1 MNKVRKIK
9 PGYTVTGTRNPDS
22 AWAMKI
28 VSAIVEE
35 FTKDLFKLQST
46 MYFRMEELEWNS
58 IYRPVNLMQCD
69 VVARDALGMHCLRG
83 FVLDLI
89 DLSLDDIVHNDRSA
103 TNSAEDSAEKMS
115 FQDIE
120 AGHGHPSRAPSS
132 STPQSRE
139 DNAFQSLQSSL
150 SLQVFKMN
158 ANVQGI
164 LKLVDQLGT
173 PKDSAPLRKS
183 LHDLTETTRAMAKRG
198 SEDLKKLS
206 TLQATLP
213 HQKTA
218 LQKTSHD
225 LQMSLVAFQRAQQ
238 VSAERQRTVVQGVKL
253 AVDDD
258 HHHPPNPDEPEPT
271 PQEQR
276 QAQILQAQLSPH
288 ELAYQE
294 SLIQEREAEIREIET
309 GIHELAEIFHDLGT
323 LVNQQGGMLDNIELN
338 ISSVATDTADASQE
352 LTTAAD
358 YQRKAGRRAA
368 CLVLILAIVGA
379 IVLLAI
385 LS

>member
-1 MNKVRKIK
+1 
-9 PGYTVTGTRNPDS
+9 
-22 AWAMKI
+22 
-28 VSAIVEE
+28 
-35 FTKDLFKLQST
+35 
-46 MYFRMEELEWNS
+46 
-58 IYRPVNLMQCD
+58 
-69 VVARDALGMHCLRG
+69 
-83 FVLDLI
+83 
-89 DLSLDDIVHNDRSA
+89 
-103 TNSAEDSAEKMS
+103 MS

-120 AGHGHPSRAPSS
+120 AGYGHQSRQPSS
-132 STPQSRE
+132 LMPQSRE
-139 DNAFQSLQSSL
+139 DNAFQGLQSSL
-150 SLQVFKMN
+150 SLQVFKTN

-173 PKDSAPLRKS
+173 GKDSAALRKT
-183 LHDLTETTRAMAKRG
+183 LHDLTETTRAMAKRA

-206 TLQATLP
+206 ELQSALP

-253 AVDDD
+253 AIDDEQN
-258 HHHPPNPDEPEPT
+258 HPTNPDEPEPT

-294 SLIQEREAEIREIET
+294 SLIQEREAEIREIES

-323 LVNQQGGMLDNIELN
+323 LVNDQGAMIDTFEGNIAN
-338 ISSVATDTADASQE
+338 VAADTGSAAQE
-352 LTTAAD
+352 LTTAAE
-358 YQRKAGRRAA
+358 YQRKAGKRAA
-368 CLVLILAIVGA
+368 CLMLVLAVVVA